1 VAPGTTIVVDAQ
13 VEAPFQPGTYRLMWD
28 VEHRHRLWF
37 STEPEAAVFT
47 TRVVVSG
54 PPVGSTPN
62 PPPTAL
68 PVSVVRPGR
77 LVLWRAAGSLFA
89 ERPLL
94 GIGPDNYRLRYGEA
108 AHLSNFDRRVHAN
121 NMYFEILVGAG
132 VVGGAAFAWLCWAIA
147 RQLAAAV
154 RVSRGTTQEP
164 AIAALA
170 AATLA
175 IGLHGLVDSF
185 LSFTATYVL
194 FAIILGLTSATL
206 PPHAHRI

>member
-1 VAPGTTIVVDAQ
+1 
-13 VEAPFQPGTYRLMWD
+13 
-28 VEHRHRLWF
+28 
-37 STEPEAAVFT
+37 
-47 TRVVVSG
+47 
-54 PPVGSTPN
+54 
-62 PPPTAL
+62 
-68 PVSVVRPGR
+68 VSVVRPGR

-94 GIGPDNYRLRYGEA
+94 GIGLDNYRLRYGEA